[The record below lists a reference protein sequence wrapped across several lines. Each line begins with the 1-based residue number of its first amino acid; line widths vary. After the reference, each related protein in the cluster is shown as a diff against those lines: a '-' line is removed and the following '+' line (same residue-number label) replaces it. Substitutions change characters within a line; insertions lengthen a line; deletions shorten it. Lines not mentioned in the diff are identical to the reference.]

1 MGMLSTTTR
10 LRGASAAVSATS
22 GHPDTRTAAMEIAH
36 TLHDQGGADCSLL
49 VMFVSYHHASAFG
62 EAVDTIRSV
71 VRPQHLLGCTMES
84 VLGDDE
90 ELDGIAGMS
99 ALALT
104 IPGMRITPFA
114 GHPGQ
119 PLPLS
124 RPDALPDHLGV
135 EHDTKAILMLAD
147 PFSTP
152 ITRLMPALNT
162 LRIDGRPVPALGGMA
177 SGASQPGHNRLALDD
192 QLHNSGVIGAT
203 LSGAVDIDTLV
214 SQGCRPVG
222 DPLVITD
229 VDANML
235 LELGGRQ
242 ALDVLKHTA
251 ESVPD
256 DERDLLQRGL
266 LLGTVLDE
274 HKGRFGR
281 GDFLVRSILGVDQN
295 RGGIIVGEFPRR
307 GQTVQ
312 FHIRDA
318 QAAHED
324 LHLLLDAQQ
333 LHANPLA
340 VLLMSCNG
348 RGQRLFGKRGH
359 DLSIMRERL
368 NEPPV
373 TGCFA
378 AGEIGPIGAASHLH
392 GHTVVAT
399 IFRES
404 QFETE

>member
-1 MGMLSTTTR
+1 MLSTTTR
-10 LRGASAAVSATS
+10 SRGPATAVSATS
-22 GHPDTRTAAMEIAH
+22 GHSDTRTAAMEIAH
-36 TLHDQGGADCSLL
+36 TLHDQGIVDCSLVL
-49 VMFVSYHHASAFG
+49 VFVSYHHAAAFG

-71 VRPQHLLGCTMES
+71 LHPDHLLGCTVES
-84 VLGDDE
+84 VLGDDQ

-104 IPGMRITPFA
+104 IPGMEITPFS
-114 GHPGQ
+114 GRPGQ
-119 PLPLS
+119 PIPLS
-124 RPDALPDHLGV
+124 RPDALPDHLGLR
-135 EHDTKAILMLAD
+135 HDTKALLMLAD

-152 ITRLMPALNT
+152 ITRLLPAMNE
-162 LRIDGRPVPALGGMA
+162 LRIDEQPIPLLGGMA
-177 SGASQPGHNRLALDD
+177 SGASQPGHNRLVVDE
-192 QLHNSGVIGAT
+192 QLHNSGVVGLT
-203 LSGAVDIDTLV
+203 LSGAVDIDTIV

-229 VDANML
+229 VDANMV
-235 LELGGRQ
+235 LELGGRS
-242 ALDVLKHTA
+242 ALDALKNTA
-251 ESVPD
+251 QSLPE

-274 HKGRFGR
+274 QKARFGR

-295 RGGIIVGEFPRR
+295 RNGIIVGEFPRR

-333 LHANPLA
+333 LHSNPLA

-348 RGQRLFGKRGH
+348 RGQQLFGHRGH
-359 DLSIMRERL
+359 DLSIIRERL
-368 NEPPV
+368 QEPPI

-378 AGEIGPIGAASHLH
+378 AGEIGPIGGASHLH

-399 IFRES
+399 IFREAR
-404 QFETE
+404 TDPN